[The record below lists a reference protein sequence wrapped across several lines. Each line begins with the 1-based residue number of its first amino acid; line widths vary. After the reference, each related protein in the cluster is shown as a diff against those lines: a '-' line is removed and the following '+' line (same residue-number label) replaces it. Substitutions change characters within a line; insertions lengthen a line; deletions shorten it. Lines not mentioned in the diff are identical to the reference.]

1 MAPHIDAGCD
11 TQTQQEVYMSRP
23 NFTAIK
29 QRISHGQAARLLK
42 LALTSYEDGSLRCE
56 CPVCDSDD
64 PRKFSIREAN
74 GKWTFRCFS
83 WNEPTGTSVIDMAA
97 HALGL
102 SVVAGAHWLEEH
114 ETEAWLEEYSLSE
127 EVPSPIILAPLE
139 KLPKLNPHDDEVK
152 AIGFDADLALF
163 LGIGLASGVMRGH
176 IGCPLYDQEEL
187 SRAGIKPVGYAGIPK
202 GTNIWLPKNLRGS
215 P

>member
-1 MAPHIDAGCD
+1 
-11 TQTQQEVYMSRP
+11 MSRP
-23 NFTAIK
+23 NFAAIK
-29 QRISHGQAARLLK
+29 QRISHEQATKLLK
-42 LALTSYEDGSLRCE
+42 LSLTIYEDGSLRCE
-56 CPVCDSDD
+56 CPTCGSDD
-64 PRKFSIREAN
+64 PREFSIREAN

-83 WNEPTGTSVIDMAA
+83 WNEPSGTSVIDMAA

-102 SVVAGAHWLEEH
+102 SVVAGAQWLEEH
-114 ETEAWLEEYSLSE
+114 ETEEWLEEYSPAE
-127 EVPSPIILAPLE
+127 EASNPAVFAPLE

-152 AIGFDADLALF
+152 AIGFDADIALV

-202 GTNIWLPKNLRGS
+202 GTDIWLPKNLRS
-215 P
+215 SS